1 MFGRLVIG
9 FCFCG
14 VYIIA
19 ESWLNNAATTENRG
33 QPLSLYLILQM
44 VGIVVGQGLLVTSDL
59 GGYTLFIII
68 SVFVSVSFAP
78 ILLSISPTPAFE
90 TTNPMP
96 LKKLIETSTLGC
108 AGCF

>member
-1 MFGRLVIG
+1 MFVRFVIE
-9 FCFCG
+9 FCSCG

-19 ESWLNNAATTENRG
+19 ERWLNNAATNENRV
-33 QPLSLYLILQM
+33 QSFSLYWILQM
-44 VGIVVGQGLLVTSDL
+44 VGIVVGQGLLVTSDS
-59 GGYTLFIII
+59 GDYALFIII

-96 LKKLIETSTLGC
+96 LKS
-108 AGCF
+108 